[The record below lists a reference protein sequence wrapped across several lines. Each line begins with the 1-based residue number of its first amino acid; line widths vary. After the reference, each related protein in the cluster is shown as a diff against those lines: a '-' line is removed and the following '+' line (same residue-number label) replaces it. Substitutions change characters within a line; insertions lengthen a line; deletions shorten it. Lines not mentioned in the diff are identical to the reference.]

1 MLVLACCVCSQPAY
15 SSLELQEVVPPLS
28 FMLFCTQYPDD
39 CQEQR
44 DRRKTVFRSRGQ
56 RWRELNLINSTV
68 NSGIA
73 PESLSVSR
81 NDYDWQIFP
90 SAGNCGDYAVTKR
103 HLLLRSGWPS
113 SSLLLGEVTIRTTG
127 EHHLVLLVREGR
139 ALFVLDNLS
148 GIIIQLNEA
157 LDNYVFLRTES
168 DLNPRLWTRGL
179 TRS

>member
-1 MLVLACCVCSQPAY
+1 MIRHATRMLVLACCVCSQPAY

-56 RWRELNLINSTV
+56 RWRELNLIISTV

-90 SAGNCGDYAVTKR
+90 SCG
-103 HLLLRSGWPS
+103 
-113 SSLLLGEVTIRTTG
+113 
-127 EHHLVLLVREGR
+127 
-139 ALFVLDNLS
+139 F
-148 GIIIQLNEA
+148 
-157 LDNYVFLRTES
+157 
-168 DLNPRLWTRGL
+168 RGL
-179 TRS
+179 RPEIPIERDHAFRSKAATCSDEGGRGVVAGMRSWVRFSSRRQDWRVGQLFSACCLL